1 MEFLVLGGGK
11 EIGANSYLL
20 TLDGINLI
28 LDCGFHPKKR
38 GLEKLPD
45 FSLLDEKRI
54 DSIIVTHS
62 HIDHLGAL
70 PIIMRK
76 YPYSGVLMPEGSRRL
91 AQIMLED
98 SVYVMERENKSTGSD
113 ILYTNDEIKIILN
126 YIIGTEFKKEYKVFS
141 TREFDSSYLNMEF
154 FESGH
159 ILGSGSVLIRGYE
172 KNVFY
177 TGDLCLHNQNI
188 IKEGELPE
196 EPVDILIMEGT
207 YGYSAD
213 SGKLSRRKEIKS
225 FGKKIRGV
233 LENDGSVLIPAFAL
247 GRTQEIIAV
256 INELMSE
263 KRIPLVPVY
272 YGGMGTEISAIY
284 DECDGIYSKVKKEF
298 RISELPLRIYNHEKI
313 LKGNY
318 MEFPS
323 IIIAPSGMMIE
334 NTPSYVLAE
343 PFLTNPKNGVFFV
356 GYCDPDT
363 PSYVVSNAKKGDVI
377 ELNSN
382 SHSILIKSEVDKFDF
397 SAHAHGRELINLV
410 EKLDPEDIILVHG
423 DLQSLIKLKNIIND
437 IFPDKRV
444 IIPEIG
450 VNYSFNKN

>member
-20 TLDGINLI
+20 SVDGINLI

-38 GLEKLPD
+38 GLDKLPD
-45 FSLLDEKRI
+45 FSLLNEKRI
-54 DSIIVTHS
+54 DSVVVTHS

-76 YPYSGVLMPEGSRRL
+76 YPFSRVLMPEGSRRL

-98 SVYVMERENKSTGSD
+98 SVYVMEKENKSDGSD
-113 ILYTNDEIKIILN
+113 ILYTNDEIEIILN
-126 YIIGTEFKKEYKVFS
+126 YITGTEFKKEYKVFS
-141 TREFDSSYLNMEF
+141 TREFDSSYLNIKF
-154 FESGH
+154 YESGH
-159 ILGSGSVLIRGYE
+159 ILGSGSVMIKGYE

-188 IKEGELPE
+188 IREGELPE

-207 YGYSAD
+207 YGHSAN

-225 FGKKIRGV
+225 FGKKIRAV
-233 LENDGSVLIPAFAL
+233 LEGNGSVLIPAFAL
-247 GRTQEIIAV
+247 GRTQEVIA
-256 INELMSE
+256 ILNELMSE
-263 KRIPLVPVY
+263 KRIPLVPIY
-272 YGGMGTEISAIY
+272 YGGMSTEISAIY
-284 DECDGIYSKVKKEF
+284 DECDSICSKVKKDF
-298 RISELPLRIYNHEKI
+298 KITKLPLRIYNPERI

-323 IIIAPSGMMIE
+323 IIIAVSGMMIE
-334 NTPSYVLAE
+334 NTPSFNLAE

-363 PSYVVSNAKKGDVI
+363 PSYIVSNAKKGDVI
-377 ELNSN
+377 ELDSN
-382 SHSILIKSEVDKFDF
+382 SHSILINSEVDKFDL
-397 SAHAHGRELINLV
+397 SAHAHGRELINVV
-410 EKLDPEDIILVHG
+410 ERLDPEYIILVHG
-423 DLQSLIKLKNIIND
+423 DTESLINLKNIIND
-437 IFPDKRV
+437 LFPDKKV
-444 IIPEIG
+444 TIPEIG
-450 VNYSFNKN
+450 VKYNFNKS